1 MQQGKTEKKYVACR
15 KKAHKINFI
24 FTFCYIWQIKHIF
37 LKYNSSFLKII
48 GTGNRLNIIS
58 SFWKNMTIQ
67 KTSVVSPWLF
77 KFLNSSSWLL
87 QVLTDFPK
95 RDLLFKVLLVLQ
107 AFLNHG
113 YGSPLSIYQ
122 NSFAIY
128 VPLWILLANR

>member
-24 FTFCYIWQIKHIF
+24 FTFCYIWQKKHIF

-87 QVLTDFPK
+87 QVLTDFSK

-107 AFLNHG
+107 AFSEPWLWE
-113 YGSPLSIYQ
+113 SIINISKQLCYIRT
-122 NSFAIY
+122 SLDFTGK
-128 VPLWILLANR
+128 

>member
-1 MQQGKTEKKYVACR
+1 MQQGKTEKKYVAWR

-24 FTFCYIWQIKHIF
+24 FTFCYIWQKKHIF

-77 KFLNSSSWLL
+77 KFLNSSSWLV

-107 AFLNHG
+107 VVSESWLWE
-113 YGSPLSIYQ
+113 SIINISKQLCYIRI
-122 NSFAIY
+122 S
-128 VPLWILLANR
+128 LDLTGK